1 MSEMSNPGPVIFSP
15 EVLNAANDGRP
26 IVALESTVYSH
37 LGLPG
42 PSNAEALE
50 ACLSAIR
57 GSGAVP
63 AITAVIDGRMRA
75 GLEEHEHVR
84 ILGPAKKAAE
94 RDLPVAIGQRWDV
107 GATTVSASL
116 AIAARCG
123 VRVFA
128 TGGIGGVHRGAT
140 DTGDVSADLGAIA
153 RHQVV
158 TVSAGAKSFLDLPKT
173 LERLEELGVP
183 VLGWKTDELP
193 AFTARTSGLPVP
205 HRVDDHSELI
215 SIVAAQL
222 NFGRGL
228 LVTNPVPADD
238 ALDQDVHDE
247 ALRAALA
254 DAEAAEISGASITP
268 FVLDRMANA
277 SAGRSVP
284 ANVAL
289 VANNARLAA
298 EIAVGLAAG
307 NDR

>member
-1 MSEMSNPGPVIFSP
+1 M
-15 EVLNAANDGRP
+15 
-26 IVALESTVYSH
+26 
-37 LGLPG
+37 
-42 PSNAEALE
+42 
-50 ACLSAIR
+50 
-57 GSGAVP
+57 
-63 AITAVIDGRMRA
+63 
-75 GLEEHEHVR
+75 
-84 ILGPAKKAAE
+84 
-94 RDLPVAIGQRWDV
+94 
-107 GATTVSASL
+107 
-116 AIAARCG
+116 
-123 VRVFA
+123 
-128 TGGIGGVHRGAT
+128 
-140 DTGDVSADLGAIA
+140 SADLGAIA

-298 EIAVGLAAG
+298 EIAVGLAVG